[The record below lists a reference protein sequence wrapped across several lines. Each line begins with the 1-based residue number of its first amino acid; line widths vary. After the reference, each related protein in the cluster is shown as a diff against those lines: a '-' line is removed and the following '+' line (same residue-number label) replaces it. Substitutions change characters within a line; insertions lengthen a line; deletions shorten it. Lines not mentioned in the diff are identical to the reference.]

1 VSFVPPDGEFELMNY
16 RTSDNIQLPFRVLP
30 SVSEPSRNRVEV
42 RTCWWAICRGQMPAV
57 HVHELLRQRNDLGSC
72 QSTLWHTAPC

>member
-1 VSFVPPDGEFELMNY
+1 MLRQQERHWRPCSPRASAHAGGLAEAHRQSSLGLSQVVSFVPPDGEFELMNY

-42 RTCWWAICRGQMPAV
+42 CTC
-57 HVHELLRQRNDLGSC
+57 
-72 QSTLWHTAPC
+72 

>member
-1 VSFVPPDGEFELMNY
+1 MASTPDLLLGSQVVSFVPPDAEFELMNY

-42 RTCWWAICRGQMPAV
+42 RTGC
-57 HVHELLRQRNDLGSC
+57 
-72 QSTLWHTAPC
+72 